1 MRLGLSLPT
10 FSPDAGALLEMA
22 EAAEEAG
29 VHGLFCFDHLW
40 PLGHP
45 ERPALGMYPVLGA
58 VAART
63 DKIAIGSL
71 VARVGLLP
79 DAVVAASI
87 EGLHAI
93 VGDRLI
99 AGVGLGD
106 RLSVDEHDRNGI
118 ARIGRRDREQ
128 SLAWLLER
136 LAAAGIERWVGA
148 GRPPTNE
155 VARRAGASLNLWQAS
170 PAQVADAAERSG
182 LPVTWGGSL
191 PEEAGAAAEVL
202 VALEHAGAT
211 WVVWG
216 WPRSIETLVE
226 AARLAGI
233 ALEPRGGGRRERRAA
248 E

>member
-1 MRLGLSLPT
+1 MRLGLTLPT
-10 FSPDAGALLEMA
+10 FSRDAAALLERA
-22 EAAEEAG
+22 EAAEAAG

-45 ERPALGMYPVLGA
+45 ERPSFALYPVLGA

-63 DKIAIGSL
+63 EQIAIGSL

-79 DAVVAASI
+79 DAVLAASI

-106 RLSVDEHDRNGI
+106 RLSVAEHDRNGI
-118 ARIGRRDREQ
+118 ARIGRRDREL

-136 LAAAGIERWVGA
+136 LASSGIERWVGA

-155 VARRAGASLNLWQAS
+155 VARRAGATLNLWQAS
-170 PAQVADAAERSG
+170 PAEVAEAAERSG

-191 PEEAGAAAEVL
+191 PEGAGEAAEMLVSLERAGAS
-202 VALEHAGAT
+202 

-226 AARLAGI
+226 AARRAGI
-233 ALEPRGGGRRERRAA
+233 ALDSPSGRPR
-248 E
+248 